1 MEYDELN
8 LQDTCGFFITMNP
21 GYAGRA
27 TLPENLKS
35 QFRYCAM
42 VVPDFIPICMN
53 MLMAEG
59 FTEADIL
66 SKKFMCLY
74 SLSWSV
80 LSV

>member
-1 MEYDELN
+1 
-8 LQDTCGFFITMNP
+8 
-21 GYAGRA
+21 
-27 TLPENLKS
+27 
-35 QFRYCAM
+35 M

-59 FTEADIL
+59 FTEADDL

-80 LSV
+80 LSVQKHYDWGLRAIKSVLRMVGGILRSAVGRGE